1 MAEGP
6 TMVIVGRA
14 DLSLSKGKFA
24 AQAAHAAV
32 KCALTAKRTDPR
44 ILDKWNESGARKVIC
59 EASNLDALKRLYG
72 EARADGLVAELI
84 SDAGHTEIPAG
95 GGVGSPPNDDDSD
108 DDENDDHDID
118 DAEKTKK
125 RSRTLRRSNHNIS
138 HNQDSSLPFRSSFVF
153 LRHAVWHRLP
163 RYGYFSA
170 ASSPWITTF

>member
-1 MAEGP
+1 MSRLNLLSIPIHSWKRDQMAEGP

-24 AQAAHAAV
+24 AQVAHAAV

-95 GGVGSPPNDDDSD
+95 TVTCLGIGPGPRGTVDSLT
-108 DDENDDHDID
+108 
-118 DAEKTKK
+118 A
-125 RSRTLRRSNHNIS
+125 
-138 HNQDSSLPFRSSFVF
+138 
-153 LRHAVWHRLP
+153 RLP
-163 RYGYFSA
+163 LMK
-170 ASSPWITTF
+170 